1 MKIYLMFTILVL
13 SSLLTY
19 KAQGIRLGKVTLS
32 PSNHEDIVKISLV
45 KGSSEDGQSLVQTAE
60 ISSGNTIKK
69 RRLSCKAAT
78 KNSHDGHCLPKIHED
93 YYGPRHHPPRT
104 NRKLMTKIISSK
116 TTTIITKKSD
126 EYKHD
131 PEAEVQSTHGLI
143 GKEETSSFNS
153 LQNSKH
159 WKTEVS
165 TKHYPYDIDIAGMDY
180 TPARKK
186 SPVHN

>member
-60 ISSGNTIKK
+60 ISSG
-69 RRLSCKAAT
+69 
-78 KNSHDGHCLPKIHED
+78 
-93 YYGPRHHPPRT
+93 T

-116 TTTIITKKSD
+116 TTTIITKSD